1 MFLLDLSAFV
11 FVFVFLLDLCLCS
24 CLILCLFSKKTKK
37 RKCQIK
43 ENVLVLKS
51 GFVFLL
57 LLFKA
62 LLDLNSC
69 DFLCL
74 NFFYLV
80 KINKLIFFL
89 KFRC

>member
-51 GFVFLL
+51 GLCSYC
-57 LLFKA
+57 
-62 LLDLNSC
+62 SC
-69 DFLCL
+69 SRHF
-74 NFFYLV
+74 
-80 KINKLIFFL
+80 
-89 KFRC
+89 

>member
-1 MFLLDLSAFV
+1 M
-11 FVFVFLLDLCLCS
+11 
-24 CLILCLFSKKTKK
+24 
-37 RKCQIK
+37 
-43 ENVLVLKS
+43 
-51 GFVFLL
+51 FLL

-89 KFRC
+89 NLDADVAFFNVKIDFF